1 VDNGDGSLSIW
12 GTLLDHAAPPVPG
25 NGDGP
30 EALASIS
37 RELAFNDP
45 DADNGEDG
53 HPDARGGEQDRN
65 VELVVRDPRR

>member
-1 VDNGDGSLSIW
+1 MDNGDGSLSIW